1 MTTPTAP
8 NPPAEPAGEVTRST
22 GPSIDEIF
30 VLDFERAYTEQLLE
44 RLPSRP
50 ELPLSSHRAVDSPG
64 VYILLQ
70 NGREVYVGK
79 ADRDLAGRL
88 TRHADNISAR
98 HNISLDE
105 MSCRYIYFLEHGLVK
120 LAEPLLIDHFKR
132 SGLAEWNSRGFG
144 SNDPGRRRDKGRPSW
159 FDEQYPIR
167 HDYVVELP
175 AKTYSSLELLRE
187 LRGTLPFTL
196 RFEEEDPQARAELEQ
211 GDPFQFNEPRRA
223 TVTDWLSL
231 ACGRLP
237 AGWQLTALPGRII
250 LYKEHD
256 DGYPGRILFRR

>member
-1 MTTPTAP
+1 MTTPTEP
-8 NPPAEPAGEVTRST
+8 NPPAEPSIEVKRSI

-50 ELPLSSHRAVDSPG
+50 ELPLSSHQAVNSPG

-70 NGREVYVGK
+70 NRKEVYVGK

-98 HNISLDE
+98 HNISLNE
-105 MSCRYIYFLEHGLVK
+105 MSCRYIYFLEYGLVK
-120 LAEPLLIDHFKR
+120 LAEPMLIEHFKKK
-132 SGLAEWNSRGFG
+132 GLAEWNSRGFG
-144 SNDPGRRRDKGRPSW
+144 SNDPGRKRDKGKPSW

-187 LRGTLPFTL
+187 LRGKLPFTL
-196 RFEEEDPQARAELEQ
+196 RFEEEDPQSRSELER
-211 GDPFQFNEPRRA
+211 GGPFQFTEPRRA
-223 TVTDWLSL
+223 TVTEWLSL
-231 ACGRLP
+231 ACGNLP
-237 AGWQLTALPGRII
+237 PGWQLTALLGRII

-256 DGYPGRILFRR
+256 AGYPGQILIRR